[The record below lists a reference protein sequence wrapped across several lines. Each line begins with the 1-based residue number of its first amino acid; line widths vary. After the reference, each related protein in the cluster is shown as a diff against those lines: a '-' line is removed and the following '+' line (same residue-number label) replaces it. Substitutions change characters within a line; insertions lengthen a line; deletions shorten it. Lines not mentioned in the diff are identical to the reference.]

1 MTPKDISLNT
11 RFQEEMTLHNIPYA
25 HPAWI
30 EVDLQ
35 QFKQN
40 IALIRDYV
48 QHRKICIPIK
58 ANAYGHGLIP
68 IATAAVEAGV
78 DYLAVSCLQEA
89 VLLRQAKISCAIL
102 VLGPIYQNQIKYFL
116 QHDLDITISS
126 LAKAQFVAE
135 VFHELQ
141 HPHPIKIHVEIETGM
156 QRTGVR
162 IESSAPL
169 FDYIDQHP
177 FLHVQGIYTHL
188 ATADHENDAFAYE
201 QIDTFTAF
209 AKNVKKRYP
218 EAIFHMANSGG
229 TYYYP
234 ASQLDMVRPGKLA
247 FGYFQTE
254 VPLTQPIF
262 SIKARV
268 SYFKVVEKGKGIS
281 YGHHHRTQEAT
292 RIVTVPIGYGDGY
305 RRALSNKGQ
314 VLIHGKLFP
323 IVGIICMDQFM
334 VDIGQESA
342 YVGDEVVLVGK
353 QGDGEITL
361 GQLASLCDTVSSEIL
376 VNFNDRLPHLYRDG
390 EEHYWEYNTLN
401 HSTLNKDVK

>member
-1 MTPKDISLNT
+1 
-11 RFQEEMTLHNIPYA
+11 MTLQNIPYA

-30 EVDLQ
+30 EVDLL
-35 QFKQN
+35 QFKKN

-89 VLLRQAKISCAIL
+89 VLLRQANIRCAIL
-102 VLGPIYQNQIKYFL
+102 VLGSVYPNQIPYFL
-116 QHDLDITISS
+116 QYDLEITLSS
-126 LAKAQFVAE
+126 LTKAQLVAE
-135 VFHELQ
+135 VFQALK
-141 HPHPIKIHVEIETGM
+141 HPHPIKVHVEVETGM

-162 IESSAPL
+162 IENSHQI
-169 FDYIDQHP
+169 FDYIDGLP
-177 FLHVQGIYTHL
+177 FFHVQGVYTHL
-188 ATADHENDAFAYE
+188 ATADHKDDRFAYE
-201 QIDTFTAF
+201 QIHAFTTFATIM
-209 AKNVKKRYP
+209 KQRYP
-218 EAIFHMANSGG
+218 HALFHMANSGG
-229 TYYYP
+229 AYYYP
-234 ASQLDMVRPGKLA
+234 ESQLDMVRPGKLA
-247 FGYFQTE
+247 FGYFKTDK
-254 VPLTQPIF
+254 PLTQPIF

-281 YGHHHRTQEAT
+281 YGHHFTTTENT

-305 RRALSNKGQ
+305 RRALSNKGH
-314 VLIHGKLFP
+314 VLINGKLYP

-334 VDIGQESA
+334 VDIGQDSV

-353 QGDGEITL
+353 QGDEAITL
-361 GQLASLCDTVSSEIL
+361 GQLALLCDTVPSEIL

-390 EEHYWEYNTLN
+390 EKHYWEFNTLKE
-401 HSTLNKDVK
+401 STLN

>member
-1 MTPKDISLNT
+1 
-11 RFQEEMTLHNIPYA
+11 MTLQNIPYA
-25 HPAWI
+25 HPAWV

-40 IALIRDYV
+40 IALIRAYI
-48 QHRKICIPIK
+48 QGRKICIPIK

-89 VLLRQAKISCAIL
+89 ALLRQANIRCAIL

-116 QHDLDITISS
+116 QHDLEITISS

-135 VFHELQ
+135 IFHELK
-141 HPHPIKIHVEIETGM
+141 HPHPIKVHVEIETGM

-162 IESSAPL
+162 VESCMQL
-169 FDYIDQHP
+169 FDYIDQHS
-177 FLHVQGIYTHL
+177 FFHVQGIYTHL
-188 ATADHENDAFAYE
+188 ATADHPDDAFAYQ
-201 QIDTFTAF
+201 QINVFTAL
-209 AKNVKKRYP
+209 AKNLKPRYP

-229 TYYYP
+229 TFHYP
-234 ASQLDMVRPGKLA
+234 ASHFDMVRPGKLA
-247 FGYFQTE
+247 FGYYQANP
-254 VPLTQPIF
+254 PLTFPIF

-268 SYFKVVEKGKGIS
+268 SYFKVVQKGQGIS
-281 YGHHHRTQEAT
+281 YGHHFKTTEDT

-305 RRALSNKGQ
+305 RRALSNKGR
-314 VLIHGKLFP
+314 VLINGKKYP

-334 VDIGQESA
+334 VDIGQDSA

-353 QGDGEITL
+353 QGDEEITL
-361 GQLASLCDTVSSEIL
+361 GQLAILCDTVPSEIL
-376 VNFNDRLPHLYRDG
+376 VNFNDRLPHLYREG
-390 EEHYWEYNTLN
+390 SQHYWEYNALN
-401 HSTLNKDVK
+401 QSTINDT